1 MKFPTKIPFTYRN
14 IRLRIKAAITKQE
27 LIWYVWFNR
36 YDGSDPEFILGLPCD
51 DFIDNGMIRN
61 GAELGSIVTD
71 RFIRWIYV
79 DPIKQLEMYMKY
91 PETYAGRRK

>member
-61 GAELGSIVTD
+61 GAELGSSDVRSIRLIRSSNRRSIA
-71 RFIRWIYV
+71 RF
-79 DPIKQLEMYMKY
+79 D
-91 PETYAGRRK
+91 